1 MTGGKDERPLRL
13 PRTIRMDPSDTFVFE
28 KAAEPGEWAVAG
40 TFLFHGRDIAAL
52 PRKARTAFRAGFL
65 GIESFAHSTLV
76 VVSEA
81 TPEEREAAIAML
93 AERFVAHLGAPD
105 VATARPAAE
114 EEIDFAADLCRG
126 HAVGTL
132 VALHREE
139 EGGEIR
145 ERFRTLKPRAETVLG
160 DPSMRGHDKAF
171 FVVETDE
178 NEPEEHVDLM
188 NLASEKRA

>member
-1 MTGGKDERPLRL
+1 VTGEKLKL

-40 TFLFHGRDIAAL
+40 TFLFHGSDIAAL
-52 PRKARTAFRAGFL
+52 PRKERTAFRAGFL

-81 TPEEREAAIAML
+81 TPEEREEAIATL
-93 AERFVAHLGAPD
+93 AERFVADLGAPD

-126 HAVGTL
+126 HGVGTL
-132 VALHREE
+132 IALHRDD

-171 FVVETDE
+171 FIVETDE
-178 NEPEEHVDLM
+178 DEPEEHVDLM